1 MPSATRKGREG
12 RGEAPR
18 DCEVHVKWNICL
30 ICMMQTPKKKHYGPN
45 NILFCYVLC
54 LHKSYICSYV
64 KFTSN

>member
-45 NILFCYVLC
+45 NILFCYV
-54 LHKSYICSYV
+54 YV
-64 KFTSN
+64 YTNHIYGTRDMIF